1 MGNRVARLAYTNEA
15 TAAAWAVVGKRG
27 LTGVPATPEAE
38 AQLFL
43 DVSAELRRQALGMPP
58 GLNRTSLAAAVRE
71 VGWLAGRGW
80 GCGCMAV
87 GARWGRWGIHGTH
100 HDAPALHVHNLH
112 KAAHAP
118 APRNSNRKAQIHS
131 IASPTLP
138 PQMTQGASSNPVA
151 AAVQHRS

>member
-43 DVSAELRRQALGMPP
+43 DVSQELRRQALGMPP

-71 VGWLAGRGW
+71 VGVEVWGRG
-80 GCGCMAV
+80 GLLHAGTAAACAFAGMQPAACSGMADTLLRHQV
-87 GARWGRWGIHGTH
+87 TYSRPT
-100 HDAPALHVHNLH
+100 P
-112 KAAHAP
+112 AP
-118 APRNSNRKAQIHS
+118 APPHPS
-131 IASPTLP
+131 LP
-138 PQMTQGASSNPVA
+138 
-151 AAVQHRS
+151 RR

>member
-71 VGWLAGRGW
+71 
-80 GCGCMAV
+80 
-87 GARWGRWGIHGTH
+87 
-100 HDAPALHVHNLH
+100 
-112 KAAHAP
+112 
-118 APRNSNRKAQIHS
+118 
-131 IASPTLP
+131 
-138 PQMTQGASSNPVA
+138 MTQGACSNPVA
-151 AAVQHRS
+151 AAVQRTRI